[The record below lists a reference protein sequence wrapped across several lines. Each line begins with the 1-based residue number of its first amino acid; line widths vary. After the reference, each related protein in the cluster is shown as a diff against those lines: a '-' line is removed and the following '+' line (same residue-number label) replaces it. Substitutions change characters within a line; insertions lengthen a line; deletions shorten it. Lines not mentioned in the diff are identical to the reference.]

1 MSGPED
7 MARGTRPI
15 LEVCVEDL
23 QGVDAAI
30 NGGADRIELCAA
42 LAVGGLTPPASLIWA
57 AASASDA
64 SAVPVHL
71 LARPREGGFVY
82 TPLEQALIA
91 DDIRTAAEAG
101 LAGIVIGALDADHRL
116 DLAVLAAWIG
126 HAKSLGDARGR
137 PLSLTLH
144 RAFDLCRDMPEA
156 LESAVTLGFDR
167 ILTSG
172 GTPKAIDGVK
182 MLAALHRQ
190 AAGRIIVLAGSGVS
204 PETLPAIL
212 ATGVREVHAS
222 CRAPITTA
230 ANPAELR
237 FGFASEGRA
246 ATNRDAV
253 ERLANMVAGHPALE

>member
-1 MSGPED
+1 VSVAENTV
-7 MARGTRPI
+7 RGTRPI

-30 NGGADRIELCAA
+30 TGGADRIELCAA
-42 LAVGGLTPPASLIWA
+42 LSVGGLTPPASLIRA

-64 SAVPVHL
+64 SGVPVHL

-82 TPLEQALIA
+82 TPREQALIA
-91 DDIRTAAEAG
+91 DDIRTAADAG

-116 DLAVLAAWIG
+116 DLPALAAWVT

-156 LESAVTLGFDR
+156 LEAAVTLGFDR

-172 GTPKAIDGVK
+172 GTPKAIDGAK
-182 MLAALHRQ
+182 MLATLHRQ

-230 ANPAELR
+230 ADPAELR
-237 FGFASEGRA
+237 FGFASAGRA
-246 ATNRDAV
+246 ATDRDAV